1 MNTADEQLP
10 LDLARYLIGTLN
22 YGGRIVKQQD
32 EITLNAILDTFLN
45 DKTCSEAQYRL
56 TGLDPSYEQGIYY
69 IPGEGDIG
77 HYKQFIVKFP
87 IQDRAEIFGLHKNAI
102 IQRMSNE
109 GKSLL
114 ERVFEFEFAS
124 KEIMKASAILES
136 NDAAVGEDSN

>member
-1 MNTADEQLP
+1 
-10 LDLARYLIGTLN
+10 
-22 YGGRIVKQQD
+22 
-32 EITLNAILDTFLN
+32 
-45 DKTCSEAQYRL
+45 
-56 TGLDPSYEQGIYY
+56 
-69 IPGEGDIG
+69 
-77 HYKQFIVKFP
+77 VKFP